1 MSAGM
6 TLSKTRTL
14 FLEFQS
20 KFIFFLYIYCKH
32 DELSAMKLK
41 S

>member
-14 FLEFQS
+14 FLEFPS
-20 KFIFFLYIYCKH
+20 KFLVFYALNDK
-32 DELSAMKLK
+32 LSVMKLK
-41 S
+41 I